1 MLGPRPGASPA
12 GREEIAA
19 ARRMHELITRSLL
32 VQAIFV
38 ACRLRIPDLLAGEA
52 RTAEEL
58 AAATGAQPAALH
70 RLLRALTGLEVVTVE
85 GDRFAL
91 TSLGRSLCAGPHS
104 AAESAIFMGTP
115 AVWSAWGALGDA
127 VLDGQAAFR
136 HAHGMGLFG
145 YLPAHPNEMAAFQAL
160 MSAQSRLQIPAVLAA
175 YDFTPARTIVDVGG
189 GQGALLAALLAA
201 NPAARGVLFDQ
212 PDVVAGS
219 GPALAPVAP
228 RCQVVP
234 GDFFDLVPDGGDTY
248 VLKLVLHDWDD
259 ARAARILGNIRNAII
274 PGGRL
279 IIIEAVMPPGDD
291 YHHAK
296 FLDVNM
302 LVLSE
307 GGRERTEEEY
317 RTLLDGAGFTLT
329 RVVPTAAPLSV
340 VEAIPR
346 RTG

>member
-1 MLGPRPGASPA
+1 MSAPRTGASPA
-12 GREEIAA
+12 EREEIAA

-38 ACRLRIPDLLAGEA
+38 ASRLRIPDLLAGAA

-104 AAESAIFMGTP
+104 AAESAIFLGSP

-136 HAHGMGLFG
+136 HAHGTGLFG
-145 YLPAHPNEMAAFQAL
+145 YLSAHPDEMAAFQAL

-175 YDFTPARTIVDVGG
+175 YDFKPARTIVDVGG

-201 NPAARGVLFDQ
+201 NPAARGVLFDR

-219 GPALAPVAP
+219 GPVLARVAP
-228 RCQVVP
+228 RYEVVP
-234 GDFFDLVPDGGDTY
+234 GDFFHAVPARADTY

-259 ARAARILGNIRNAII
+259 ARAARILGNIRDAII
-274 PGGRL
+274 PRGRL
-279 IIIEAVMPPGDD
+279 VIIETVMPPGNE

-317 RTLLDGAGFTLT
+317 RMLLDEAGFTLT
-329 RVVPTAAPLSV
+329 RVVPTAAALSV
-340 VEAIPR
+340 VEAISR
-346 RTG
+346 

>member
-1 MLGPRPGASPA
+1 
-12 GREEIAA
+12 
-19 ARRMHELITRSLL
+19 
-32 VQAIFV
+32 
-38 ACRLRIPDLLAGEA
+38 
-52 RTAEEL
+52 
-58 AAATGAQPAALH
+58 
-70 RLLRALTGLEVVTVE
+70 LLRALTGLEVVTVE

-91 TSLGRSLCAGPHS
+91 TSLGRSLCTGPHS

-136 HAHGMGLFG
+136 HAHGTGLFG
-145 YLPAHPNEMAAFQAL
+145 YLPAHPDEMAAFQAL

-201 NPAARGVLFDQ
+201 NPVARGVLFDQ
-212 PDVVAGS
+212 PDVIAGS
-219 GPALAPVAP
+219 GHVLAPVAP

-234 GDFFDLVPDGGDTY
+234 GDFFDLVPAGGDTY

-259 ARAARILGNIRNAII
+259 VRAARILGNIRNAII

-279 IIIEAVMPPGDD
+279 VIIEAVMPPGDE

-317 RTLLDGAGFTLT
+317 RMLLDDAGFTLT
-329 RVVPTAAPLSV
+329 RLVPTAAALSV
-340 VEAIPR
+340 VEAISR
-346 RTG
+346 

>member
-1 MLGPRPGASPA
+1 VSGPRPGASPA

-91 TSLGRSLCAGPHS
+91 TSLGRSLCAGAHC

-115 AVWSAWGALGDA
+115 AVWSAGGLLAMRSSMARPPSGTRT
-127 VLDGQAAFR
+127 VR
-136 HAHGMGLFG
+136 GLFG
-145 YLPAHPNEMAAFQAL
+145 YLPAHPDEMAAFQAL

-219 GPALAPVAP
+219 GLALAPVAP

-279 IIIEAVMPPGDD
+279 VVIEAVMPPGDD

>member
-1 MLGPRPGASPA
+1 VSAPRTGASPA
-12 GREEIAA
+12 EREEIAA

-38 ACRLRIPDLLAGEA
+38 ASRLRIPDLLAGAA

-91 TSLGRSLCAGPHS
+91 TSLGRSLCAGPYS
-104 AAESAIFMGTP
+104 AAESAIFLGSP
-115 AVWSAWGALGDA
+115 AVWPAWGALGDA

-136 HAHGMGLFG
+136 HAHGTGLFG
-145 YLPAHPNEMAAFQAL
+145 YLSAHPDEMVAFQAL

-201 NPAARGVLFDQ
+201 NPAARGVLFDR

-219 GPALAPVAP
+219 GPVLARVAP
-228 RCQVVP
+228 RYEVVP
-234 GDFFDLVPDGGDTY
+234 GDFFHAVPAGADTY
-248 VLKLVLHDWDD
+248 VLKLVMHDWDD
-259 ARAARILGNIRNAII
+259 ARAARILGNIRDAII

-279 IIIEAVMPPGDD
+279 VIIETVMPPGNE

-317 RTLLDGAGFTLT
+317 RVLLDEAGFTLT
-329 RVVPTAAPLSV
+329 RVVPTAAALSV
-340 VEAIPR
+340 VEAITR
-346 RTG
+346 

>member
-1 MLGPRPGASPA
+1 VSAPRTGASPA
-12 GREEIAA
+12 EREEIAA
-19 ARRMHELITRSLL
+19 ARHMHELITRSLL

-38 ACRLRIPDLLAGEA
+38 ASRLRIPDLLAGAA

-91 TSLGRSLCAGPHS
+91 TSLGRSLCAGPYS
-104 AAESAIFMGTP
+104 AAESAIFLGSP

-136 HAHGMGLFG
+136 HAHGTGLFG
-145 YLPAHPNEMAAFQAL
+145 YLSAHPDEMVAFQAL
-160 MSAQSRLQIPAVLAA
+160 MSAQSRLQIPVLAA

-201 NPAARGVLFDQ
+201 NPAARGVLFDR

-219 GPALAPVAP
+219 GAVLARVAP
-228 RCQVVP
+228 RYEVVP
-234 GDFFDLVPDGGDTY
+234 GDFFRAVPAGADTY

-259 ARAARILGNIRNAII
+259 ARAARILGNIRDAII

-279 IIIEAVMPPGDD
+279 VIIETVMPPGNE

-317 RTLLDGAGFTLT
+317 RVLLDEAGFTLT
-329 RVVPTAAPLSV
+329 RVVPTAAALSV
-340 VEAIPR
+340 VEAITR
-346 RTG
+346 

>member
-1 MLGPRPGASPA
+1 LTVAVPRTGASSA
-12 GREEIAA
+12 EHEVVA

-32 VQAIFV
+32 VQAVFV
-38 ACRLRIPDLLAGEA
+38 ASRLRIPDLLADAA

-58 AAATGAQPAALH
+58 AAATGAQPAALD
-70 RLLRALTGLEVVTVE
+70 RLLRALTGLEVVTAE

-91 TSLGRSLCAGPHS
+91 TSLGRSLCEGPYS
-104 AAESAIFMGTP
+104 AAETAIFMGSP

-127 VLDGQAAFR
+127 VFDGQAAFR
-136 HAHGMGLFG
+136 HAHGTGIFG
-145 YLPAHPNEMAAFQAL
+145 YLSAHPDELKAFQAL

-175 YDFTPARTIVDVGG
+175 YDFTQARTIVDVGG
-189 GQGALLAALLAA
+189 GQGAFLDALLAA
-201 NPAARGVLFDQ
+201 NPAARGVLFDR

-219 GPALAPVAP
+219 GSVLARVAP
-228 RCQVVP
+228 RCEVVS
-234 GDFFDLVPDGGDTY
+234 GDFFDTVPAGADTY

-259 ARAARILGNIRNAII
+259 ARAARILRNIRDAII
-274 PGGRL
+274 PGGRV
-279 IIIEAVMPPGDD
+279 IIIEAVMPPGND

-317 RTLLDGAGFTLT
+317 RMLLDEAGFTLT
-329 RVVPTAAPLSV
+329 RVVPTAAWVSV
-340 VEAIPR
+340 IEAVPR
-346 RTG
+346 